1 MKARDSVKNYDSKI
15 REYVNYSYRQSKNA
29 CKNFGSRPAGG
40 ENEKELVKHLV
51 SELETC
57 ANEVKTESFSFAKT
71 TSFSENIFTI
81 IFLAL
86 AVLFVILECF
96 GIFLNDTIPAVATAV
111 SVIAG
116 VANIFTGYTSKIFA
130 KKTESS
136 NIFAVRK
143 ADNEATKRLILLAN
157 SDSAPKYKFSTFP
170 FGIISTVGFAL
181 TIVVMFLNS
190 ALDIFTKVPNLKF
203 ASLALILFL
212 PLAVIPLFADSNES
226 SQGASKNLSGSF
238 ASIAVLKYLKD
249 NSIEMPSLEICVL
262 ITSAKEYASAGAKA
276 FANSH
281 PSDFKD
287 IPTVCLNL
295 DSIACEEDNLGI
307 ITTKLSEKSVS
318 LIKDGSADTEK
329 ELGNS
334 VIQGKYQTD
343 AAIISSMGI
352 DSCAL
357 TSLGADY
364 MKKPDTFED
373 MKVKT
378 IETALKTVVSGAFLY
393 EEQ

>member
-40 ENEKELVKHLV
+40 ENEKELQKHLV

-57 ANEVKTESFSFAKT
+57 ANEVKTESFTFAKT

-86 AVLFVILECF
+86 AVLFVILESF
-96 GIFLNDTIPAVATAV
+96 GIFPNDTIPAVATAV
-111 SVIAG
+111 LVIAG
-116 VANIFTGYTSKIFA
+116 VANIFTGYTNKIFA

-143 ADNEATKRLILLAN
+143 ADKEAAKRLILLAN

-170 FGIISTVGFAL
+170 FGIISTIGFSLA
-181 TIVVMFLNS
+181 IVVMFLNA
-190 ALDIFTKVPNLKF
+190 ALDIFTTIPGLKF

-212 PLAVIPLFADSNES
+212 PLAIIPLFADSNEA
-226 SQGASKNLSGSF
+226 SQGASKNLSGAFS
-238 ASIAVLKYLKD
+238 SIAVLKYLKD

-276 FANSH
+276 FAGSH
-281 PSDFKD
+281 SSEFSD
-287 IPTVCLNL
+287 IPTICVNL
-295 DSIACEEDNLGI
+295 DSVACEENDLGI
-307 ITTKLSEKSVS
+307 ISTKTSDKSVA

-329 ELGNS
+329 ETAVS
-334 VIQGKYQTD
+334 VLQGKYKTD
-343 AAIISSMGI
+343 AAIIASMGI
-352 DSCAL
+352 DSCTL
-357 TSLGADY
+357 TSLGSDY
-364 MKKPDTFED
+364 MKKSDDFED
-373 MKVKT
+373 MKVRT